1 MDNTELMKIVN
12 IMPGIR
18 YKELQRITKMANGTL
33 SYNIDILEKNGILK
47 IKRDAGATR
56 LYPITMDEDTI
67 NIISILR
74 DESRLK
80 IVKHLLKKKYAT
92 YPELQKVI
100 KKSFSTLTWHL
111 DKMIDAGII
120 SVNNTI
126 GMNEYSIINE
136 PLISDIIK
144 KHIDIVDNFI
154 DVWSTL

>member
-1 MDNTELMKIVN
+1 MNNTELINIIN

-33 SYNIDILEKNGILK
+33 SYNIDILEKNGALK

-56 LYPITMDEDTI
+56 LYPITMDENTI

-80 IVKHLLKKKYAT
+80 IVKYLLKKKYAT

-126 GMNEYSIINE
+126 GMNEYNIINE
-136 PLISDIIK
+136 SLISDIIK
-144 KHIDIVDNFI
+144 KYIDIVNNFI